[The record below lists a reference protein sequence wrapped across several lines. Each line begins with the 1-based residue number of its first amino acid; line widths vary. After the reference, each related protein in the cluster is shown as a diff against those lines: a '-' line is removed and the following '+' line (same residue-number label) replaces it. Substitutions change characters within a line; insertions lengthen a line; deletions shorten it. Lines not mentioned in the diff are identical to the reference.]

1 MTLTSVKGAYARDAL
16 RSGISMSHSEGFNP
30 LKFGVIGSSDS
41 HNATSPSDE
50 KGYTGKLP
58 MMDGSAGLRTGAAGL
73 GLNMMTPARKWGSGG
88 LAGVWAAEN
97 TREAL
102 FDAMQRRETFATS
115 GPRIVVSV
123 FAGWNFP
130 NQTAT
135 SPNFD
140 AIARAKGVPM
150 GSILVA
156 SGENDAP
163 EFVVVAER
171 DPVGANLDRIQMIKG
186 WVDAKGE
193 SQERIY
199 DVAWSGDRVIDSVTK
214 RLSPVGSTVDAALAT
229 FDNSIGSPQ
238 LRAQWKD
245 PDFDASQEA
254 FYYARVLEIPTP
266 RWSTYD
272 AVQLGTKPMAPV
284 SIQERAISSAIWY
297 QP

>member
-1 MTLTSVKGAYARDAL
+1 
-16 RSGISMSHSEGFNP
+16 
-30 LKFGVIGSSDS
+30 
-41 HNATSPSDE
+41 
-50 KGYTGKLP
+50 
-58 MMDGSAGLRTGAAGL
+58 
-73 GLNMMTPARKWGSGG
+73 
-88 LAGVWAAEN
+88 
-97 TREAL
+97 
-102 FDAMQRRETFATS
+102 
-115 GPRIVVSV
+115 
-123 FAGWNFP
+123 
-130 NQTAT
+130 
-135 SPNFD
+135 
-140 AIARAKGVPM
+140 
-150 GSILVA
+150 
-156 SGENDAP
+156 
-163 EFVVVAER
+163 
-171 DPVGANLDRIQMIKG
+171 MIKG

-199 DVAWSGDRVIDSVTK
+199 DVAWSGGRVIDSVTK
-214 RLSPVGSTVDAALAT
+214 RLSRVGSTVDAAVAT